1 MIKERITLQ
10 PSCELTNEMKLN
22 LFLGMGVAAL
32 SNQIHYLDI
41 KPSWDY
47 HQDKIIPISL
57 S

>member
-1 MIKERITLQ
+1 MIEERITLQ
-10 PSCELTNEMKLN
+10 TSCELTNEMKLN

-32 SNQIHYLDI
+32 SNLIHYLDI

-47 HQDKIIPISL
+47 HQDKINSISL